1 MNGKIAEDCVYEH
14 NHPSTLEEVN
24 NEYFKEQLASGAT
37 EMFFYGIIYDDD
49 SIVIERH
56 RGYLKTMS
64 LDGLVYDH
72 TMRSI
77 PFFKLE
83 LKDEQT

>member
-1 MNGKIAEDCVYEH
+1 M
-14 NHPSTLEEVN
+14 

-37 EMFFYGIIYDDD
+37 EMFFYGIIYDD

-56 RGYLKTMS
+56 RGSLETMS

-83 LKDEQT
+83 SNNAI